1 MSIFSERL
9 QQVLA
14 QKEITQKELASRA
27 GVTESA
33 ISYYMKGQR
42 TPSGDVLTRIAIA
55 LDTTTDYLL
64 GNSSNST
71 PPAENDRL
79 QFLQRKLGELD
90 EERLEKAETM
100 LKVMFDDLFENSEV

>member
-1 MSIFSERL
+1 MSIFSEGL
-9 QQVLA
+9 QMILS
-14 QKEITQKELASRA
+14 QKKMTQKELAVKA

-42 TPSGDVLTRIAIA
+42 TPSGEVLMRIAKV

-64 GNSSNST
+64 GGSEKNSLQQ
-71 PPAENDRL
+71 ENDRL

-90 EERLEKAETM
+90 EDRLEKAESM
-100 LKVMFDDLFENSEV
+100 LKVMFDDLFEDNEV